1 MIAIYV
7 CAGIAVYAALRVV
20 IERNTMRKLPLLN
33 VVSFAV
39 TGIIALLLPHPITIA
54 AAAAYFVGSTLESN
68 AIASTWAGAIFNRDP
83 FDKLISLSVL
93 IAGVFPFIVERG
105 FLDVAIAT
113 ALIAPLSTIFTL
125 MVCRRVQV

>member
-1 MIAIYV
+1 MNDIVMFASGALILI
-7 CAGIAVYAALRVV
+7 GTAA
-20 IERNTMRKLPLLN
+20 
-33 VVSFAV
+33 
-39 TGIIALLLPHPITIA
+39 
-54 AAAAYFVGSTLESN
+54 
-68 AIASTWAGAIFNRDP
+68 AIFNRDP

-113 ALIAPLSTIFTL
+113 ALIAPLSTIFIL